1 MGDSLQ
7 YIDIV
12 LLAMV
17 AGFVA
22 LRLRSVLGRRTGDE
36 EARAEK
42 RRAAATDTGAAQP
55 VEDTGAP
62 RPDSFADAP
71 APAWSKDIAPD
82 SELGKTLSRIMV
94 ADRKFEPSQFVEGAR
109 AAYGMIVKAF
119 AEGDRE
125 TLQNLLSP
133 DVYEE
138 FESAILEREKAGQ
151 TMETTLIDIE
161 ESRITHASLEGD
173 TAEITIRFRTLAAS
187 AVRDADGNVVSG
199 NIADAEHITDLWT
212 FARVLGSSDPNWL
225 LIDTSRED

>member
-42 RRAAATDTGAAQP
+42 RRAATASTPAPPAADATVQP
-55 VEDTGAP
+55 RAD
-62 RPDSFADAP
+62 DFAEAP
-71 APAWSKDIAPD
+71 APSWTGDIAPD

-109 AAYGMIVKAF
+109 SAYGMIVKAF
-119 AEGDRE
+119 AEGDRD

-133 DVYEE
+133 EVYEG

-151 TMETTLIDIE
+151 TMETTLIGIE
-161 ESRITHASLEGD
+161 DSRITAASLEKD
-173 TAEITIRFRTLAAS
+173 TAEITIRFETLAAS
-187 AVRDADGNVVSG
+187 AVRDAEGHVVSG
-199 NIADAEHITDLWT
+199 NIADAEKITDLWT
-212 FARVLGSSDPNWL
+212 FARVLGSNDPNWL
-225 LIDTSRED
+225 LVDTSRED

>member
-42 RRAAATDTGAAQP
+42 RRSAATEARTAKPA
-55 VEDTGAP
+55 EDNVSAG
-62 RPDSFADAP
+62 RDDFADAP
-71 APAWSKDIAPD
+71 APGWVNDIDPD

-94 ADRKFEPSQFVEGAR
+94 ADRKFDPAQFVEGAR
-109 AAYGMIVKAF
+109 SAYGMIVQAY

-125 TLQNLLSP
+125 TLQSLLSP
-133 DVYEE
+133 EIYED
-138 FESAILEREKAGQ
+138 FEGAIAEREAAGQ

-161 ESRITHASLEGD
+161 ESHIVDASLEGD
-173 TAEITIRFRTLAAS
+173 TAEITLRFDTLAAS
-187 AVRDADGNVVSG
+187 AVRDAEGNLVSG

-225 LIDTSRED
+225 LVDTSREE